1 MTTIAADRHGM
12 ASDSMLS
19 DEKAAT
25 STSVPKFWRINGWL
39 VGGAGTYSDIVRVVA
54 ELKAHKTTPIQ
65 TLADVDI
72 KLPKDAS
79 VDLLILSPGGKLYM
93 SEQAS
98 DAMPISDGFGA
109 IGSGAQGA
117 LVAMHMGETPAAA
130 VRLVKLVDPS
140 TGGRIIKRKL

>member
-1 MTTIAADRHGM
+1 M
-12 ASDSMLS
+12 ASDSQLS
-19 DEKAAT
+19 DDKAAT
-25 STSVPKFWRINGWL
+25 SASVPKFWRVNGWL
-39 VGGAGTYSDIVRVVA
+39 VGGAGTYSDIIRVLA
-54 ELKAHKTTPIQ
+54 ELKSHKTNPIK

-93 SEQAS
+93 SENAS

-117 LVAMHMGETPAAA
+117 LVAMHLGTSPADA
-130 VRLVKLVDPS
+130 VRAVKKVDPS
-140 TGGRIIKRKL
+140 TGGRIITRKI

>member
-1 MTTIAADRHGM
+1 MTTIAANREGM
-12 ASDSMLS
+12 SSDSMMS

-25 STSVPKFWRINGWL
+25 STSVPQFWRVNGWL
-39 VGGAGTYSDIVRVVA
+39 VGGAGTYSDIIRMVS
-54 ELKAHKTTPIQ
+54 ELQAHKDSPIK

-79 VDLLILSPGGKLYM
+79 VDLLILSPGGKLYF
-93 SEQAS
+93 SENAS

-117 LVAMHMGETPAAA
+117 LVAMHLGASPADA
-130 VRLVKLVDPS
+130 VRAVKKVDPS
-140 TGGRIIKRKL
+140 TGGRIITRKI